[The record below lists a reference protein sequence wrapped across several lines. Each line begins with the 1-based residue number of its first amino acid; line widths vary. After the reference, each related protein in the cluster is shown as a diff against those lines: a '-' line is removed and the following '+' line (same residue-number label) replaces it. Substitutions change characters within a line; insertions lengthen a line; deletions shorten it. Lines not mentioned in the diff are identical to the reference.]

1 MNRSKRSSLP
11 TAARPVIAGLACYS
25 AASSADVPGVVNP
38 ATMPVVGT
46 VDTRCQSSNIEM
58 LEVTGGRFWK
68 PYKDQAAAQTP
79 AAVGTAPDLYQ
90 YRPPVDLSQARRRK
104 LDAAL
109 GPAYLR
115 VSGTWAN
122 TTYFQDGNAAGRL
135 QGRAHARA
143 LERRRRFFARCECRD
158 SNFLRNQRRNPQ
170 CARRLDARTGARFSC
185 LQQIDRWPDRG
196 R

>member
-1 MNRSKRSSLP
+1 
-11 TAARPVIAGLACYS
+11 
-25 AASSADVPGVVNP
+25 
-38 ATMPVVGT
+38 
-46 VDTRCQSSNIEM
+46 M

-68 PYKDQAAAQTP
+68 PYKDLAAAQTP

-135 QGRAHARA
+135 QGRAHARSGKASPIFRA
-143 LERRRRFFARCECRD
+143 L
-158 SNFLRNQRRNPQ
+158 
-170 CARRLDARTGARFSC
+170 
-185 LQQIDRWPDRG
+185 
-196 R
+196 